1 MKGIILAGGT
11 GSRLFPMT
19 LGVSKQLLP
28 VAGKPLIYYPL
39 STLMLSGIREILIIS
54 TPVDLPRFGEVFGNG
69 SHLGLSIC
77 YAEQLAPNGIAE
89 ALLISKEFVDGDSVA
104 LILGD
109 NVFYGAGLSELLS
122 RSLNQN
128 AFDGAVCF
136 TSPVAY
142 PESFGVVEYDEQN
155 QVISIEEKPVVPRS
169 RYALTGL
176 YAFDRDAYMVASQLS
191 PSVRGEL
198 EVTDVLSVYL
208 NRNRLCAHRLD
219 DGHVWFDTGTHESLA
234 EAHNFITN
242 QEAKTGLKIGCVEEI
257 ALSNGWIELQ
267 QVHARGRAFSQS
279 AYGQYLQN
287 ITG

>member
-39 STLMLSGIREILIIS
+39 ATLMLANIRDILIIS
-54 TPVDLPRFGEVFGNG
+54 TPVDLPRFREVFGNG
-69 SHLGLSIC
+69 SHLGLSIR

-89 ALLISKEFVDGDSVA
+89 ALLISQEFSAGDPVA

-109 NVFYGAGLSELLS
+109 NVFHGAGLSELLVQ
-122 RSLNQN
+122 SLNLKK
-128 AFDGAVCF
+128 FEGAACF
-136 TSPVAY
+136 TFPVAR
-142 PESFGVVEYDEQN
+142 PERFGVVEYDEQD
-155 QVISIEEKPVVPRS
+155 QVISIEEKPAIPRS
-169 RYALTGL
+169 RFALTGL
-176 YAFDRDAYMVASQLS
+176 YAFDGDAYTVASQLI

-208 NRNRLCAHRLD
+208 NRNRLHARKLNNE
-219 DGHVWFDTGTHESLA
+219 HVWFDTGTHESLA

-242 QEAKTGLKIGCVEEI
+242 QEARTGLKIGCVEEI
-257 ALSNGWIELQ
+257 ALSKGWVEIQ
-267 QVHARGRAFSQS
+267 QVHARGNAFSQS

-287 ITG
+287 ITV